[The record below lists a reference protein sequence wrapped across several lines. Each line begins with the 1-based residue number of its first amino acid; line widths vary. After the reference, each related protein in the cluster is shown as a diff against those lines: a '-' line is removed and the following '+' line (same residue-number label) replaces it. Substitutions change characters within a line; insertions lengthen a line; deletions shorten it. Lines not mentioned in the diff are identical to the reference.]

1 MPRKRTI
8 HIGLIAL
15 FFALVATA
23 AFLVALTLRSNSIDI
38 GSLKNELAQKEVE
51 GLTKISELEGA
62 LRNLETEIAELS
74 GKSAAV
80 AKSVK
85 AIEDRPQIK
94 PKSQDE
100 VITGALDNVAHAVAS
115 IIKQRDDVES
125 GSGTGFFITKDGYI
139 LTNRHVISDAKANYL
154 VLLDNGDKIPAYI
167 IFQDEVSDIAIL
179 NVAGGGYNIAKLG
192 NSSTIRI
199 GQSVIAIGNALGK
212 FENSASVGVISGL
225 NRTIEAESRDGTMV
239 TLKDVIQTDA
249 AINRGNSGGPLI
261 DTDGNVIGVNVAT
274 AVGSNSISFSIPINR
289 VKTVLKESPLK
300 LSL

>member
-1 MPRKRTI
+1 MTRKRI
-8 HIGLIAL
+8 LNMGLIAL
-15 FFALVATA
+15 FFVLVATA
-23 AFLVALTLRSNSIDI
+23 AFLIALTLRNNSVDI
-38 GSLKNELAQKEVE
+38 ALLKNELIRKETE
-51 GLTKISELEGA
+51 ELLTRSELWKQ
-62 LRNLETEIAELS
+62 IAELQAEVANLS
-74 GKSAAV
+74 GNSAAV

-85 AIEDRPQIK
+85 AIEDRPQVK

-100 VITGALDNVAHAVAS
+100 VITSALDNVAPAVVS
-115 IIKQRDDVES
+115 IIKKRDEVES
-125 GSGTGFFITKDGYI
+125 GAGTGFFVTKDGYL
-139 LTNRHVISDAKANYL
+139 LTNRHVISDANATYL
-154 VLLDNGDKIPAYI
+154 ILLDNGDKIPVYI
-167 IFQDEVSDIAIL
+167 IFQDEESDIAIL
-179 NVAGGGYNIAKLG
+179 NVEGGGYKIAKLG

-225 NRTIEAESRDGTMV
+225 NRTIDAEARDGSLV

-261 DTDGNVIGVNVAT
+261 DTDGNVIGINVAT